1 MTPRGHLLVSAAL
14 LVIFAYAAY
23 ESANLSPR
31 SKLFPLA
38 VTLPAVALA
47 AANVLRILRT
57 EAARDPAMTSEARVS
72 RDAFAWFAG
81 FFLGVYV
88 LGLIPALAVFAVGYL
103 RLVAN
108 EPWLRVGIYAAAL
121 FVFTY
126 GVFVTLL
133 HIPIPGGIVAIPL
146 GG

>member
-14 LVIFAYAAY
+14 LAIFAYAAY
-23 ESANLSPR
+23 ESLNLSPR

-47 AANVLRILRT
+47 AANVARVLR
-57 EAARDPAMTSEARVS
+57 ADPSRDPAMSREARVS
-72 RDAFAWFAG
+72 RDALAWFAA
-81 FFLGVYV
+81 FFLSVWV
-88 LGLIPALAVFAVGYL
+88 IGLIPALALFAAGYL

-108 EPWLRVGIYAAAL
+108 EPWLRVGIYVATL
-121 FVFTY
+121 FVLMY
-126 GVFVTLL
+126 GVFVALL